1 MNGKRCF
8 PLQTEA
14 TCIWRENKENMKQKK
29 TEEDMKKKEA
39 HMMKRRKEDFQK
51 GYLKCHQSKTAS
63 LERCS
68 LSLALS
74 N

>member
-1 MNGKRCF
+1 MNGKRRF
-8 PLQTEA
+8 RLQLEA
-14 TCIWRENKENMKQKK
+14 TCIWGEDKEKKKQQKK
-29 TEEDMKKKEA
+29 EEANKKET
-39 HMMKRRKEDFQK
+39 HMMKRRRECFQTT
-51 GYLKCHQSKTAS
+51 YLKSHQTNTAS

>member
-1 MNGKRCF
+1 
-8 PLQTEA
+8 
-14 TCIWRENKENMKQKK
+14 
-29 TEEDMKKKEA
+29 MKKKEA
-39 HMMKRRKEDFQK
+39 HMMKRRREYFQK

-74 N
+74 NQRKVEKQLHETSTLSSLWVTLGSL

>member
-8 PLQTEA
+8 LLQLEA
-14 TCIWRENKENMKQKK
+14 TCIGRENKENMKQKK
-29 TEEDMKKKEA
+29 TKEDMKKKET
-39 HMMKRRKEDFQK
+39 HMMKRRREYFQK
-51 GYLKCHQSKTAS
+51 GYLKYHQSKTAS